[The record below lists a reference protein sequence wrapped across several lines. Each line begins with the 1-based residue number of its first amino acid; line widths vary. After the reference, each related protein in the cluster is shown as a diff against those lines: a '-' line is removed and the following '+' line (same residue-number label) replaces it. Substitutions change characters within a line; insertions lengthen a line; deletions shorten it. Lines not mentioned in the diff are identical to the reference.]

1 MTCKPC
7 VNGDHKT
14 CEKGTCECHLLE
26 QGIANEIAQQTNADV
41 AMAEIVYST
50 LLYGGSKCAAMLTEG
65 AGRDA
70 VCLFV
75 QQIITTYKAVNN

>member
-1 MTCKPC
+1 M
-7 VNGDHKT
+7 
-14 CEKGTCECHLLE
+14 CECHLLE
-26 QGIANEIAQQTNADV
+26 EQIANEIAHQTSADA
-41 AMAEIVYST
+41 AMAETVYST
-50 LLYGGSKCAAMLTEG
+50 LLYSGSKCAAMLTEG